1 MERDDVQLI
10 HNILSGDDE
19 AFSTLVRKYQK
30 SVHALAWRKIGDFH
44 YAEEITQDT
53 FLQAYEKLP
62 TLKNRSQFAGWL
74 YVITNNLCTDWLRKK
89 RPAMQSLGDSSVKAI
104 DKLTYERYILEQRE
118 REAGERRHELV
129 KQLLE
134 KLPESERTV
143 VMLYY
148 LGEMTTKEI
157 GKFLGVSVNTITS
170 RLQRARERLQASD
183 ERLINETLGGWQLSG
198 NLLEDIMRQVADIK
212 PVSPLTGKPLLPWM
226 ALGTATVLVILL
238 LGVSHQYLARFQRPY
253 SFEAQSE
260 PTIEI
265 IEAPVVLETVAKP
278 DVRNQIGR
286 AATPGKNSSTG
297 SQVSEE
303 VSVPTASEGF
313 PNIFTSNTVPE
324 VTRFTLSNG
333 IRVVNLHVE
342 NSTDVGIFSYLP
354 LGLGTDGKAKPYWS
368 HLINHLT
375 VRTAGPIDF
384 RTSNAETMVDNIRLD
399 FMGNTDT
406 WTRGLEQHAK
416 WLSGL
421 PFSAETLTE
430 ERPRVLSQFDS
441 IEANLA
447 THKLAQVAWNQVFRH
462 GETDIAMRKDIQSA
476 QLSELQEYRD
486 QHLVQADR
494 VLLCVIGG
502 VDPETLKD
510 TMEKQF
516 GAISLTEKTL
526 PRPTVP
532 PEIAKDQNA
541 TWDIN
546 VTHYMETYPVPRPE
560 NEDYPA
566 LYIASVLLRLAC
578 IQDTLL
584 KEWTGGIFCGVDL
597 LTPEEIYLYITASL
611 KPDADIEKVKQRIR
625 QLMNPL
631 KEPENNT
638 QVPMIAQG
646 LSMEFSAPPDM
657 KTLMQYKPEN
667 VPENLM
673 FLQLGVSWGTIEYQY
688 GSNLSHLASAFAN
701 VSATDVSN
709 VVNRYLTAE
718 RRMTL
723 LLTPQAVVNPQAQ

>member
-1 MERDDVQLI
+1 MDKDDVQLI

-19 AFSTLVRKYQK
+19 AFSTLVQKYQK

-53 FLQAYEKLP
+53 FLQAYKKLP
-62 TLKNRSQFAGWL
+62 TLKDLNQFAGWL

-89 RPAMQSLGDSSVKAI
+89 KPAMQSLGDASVKAI
-104 DKLTYERYILEQRE
+104 DKLTYERYVLEQRE
-118 REAGERRHELV
+118 REAGERRHEIV

-143 VMLYY
+143 VTLYY

-183 ERLINETLGGWQLSG
+183 ERLINETLGGWQLSN
-198 NLLEDIMRQVADIK
+198 NLLHKIMQEVVNIK
-212 PVSPLTGKPLLPWM
+212 PVSPPTGKPLLPWM
-226 ALGTATVLVILL
+226 ALGTATVLIILL
-238 LGVSHQYLARFQRPY
+238 LGASHQYLARFQRPY

-278 DVRNQIGR
+278 DMRNQIGR
-286 AATPGKNSSTG
+286 ATTPGKNSSTG

-303 VSVPTASEGF
+303 VEAPHTSADF
-313 PNIFTSNTVPE
+313 PNPLASNTAPK

-342 NSTDVGIFSYLP
+342 NSKDVGIFSYLP
-354 LGLGTDGKAKPYWS
+354 LGLVTDGKAKPYWS

-375 VRTAGPIDF
+375 VRTAGPIDLK
-384 RTSNAETMVDNIRLD
+384 TSNAETMADNIRLD
-399 FMGNTDT
+399 FMGNTNT
-406 WTRGLEQHAK
+406 WTRGLERHAK

-421 PFSAETLTE
+421 PFSSETLTE
-430 ERPRVLSQFDS
+430 ELPRVLSQFDY
-441 IEANLA
+441 IEANLG
-447 THKLAQVAWNQVFRH
+447 THKLAHVAWNQVFRH
-462 GETDIAMRKDIQSA
+462 GETDIAMRRGIQAA

-502 VDPETLKD
+502 VDTETLKD
-510 TMEKQF
+510 TMEQQL
-516 GAISLTEKTL
+516 GTIGLTEKTFPEL
-526 PRPTVP
+526 TVS
-532 PEIAKDQNA
+532 PEIAKDQNV

-546 VTHYMETYPVPRPE
+546 VTHYMETYPIPRPE

-566 LYIASVLLRLAC
+566 LYVASLLWRFAC
-578 IQDTLL
+578 MQDAQL
-584 KEWTGGIFCGVDL
+584 KELIGYIHCGVDL
-597 LTPEEIYLYITASL
+597 VAPEQVYLYVSASI
-611 KPDADIEKVKQRIR
+611 KPDRDIEAVKQRIR
-625 QLMNPL
+625 QLMGPL
-631 KEPENNT
+631 KQEENNT
-638 QVPMIAQG
+638 QVPRIAQS
-646 LSMEFSAPPDM
+646 LSMELAAPPDM
-657 KTLMQYKPEN
+657 KALMQYKPEN

-673 FLQLGVSWGTIEYQY
+673 LLQLGVSWGTVEYQY
-688 GSNLSHLASAFAN
+688 GDTLPQLASAFAN
-701 VSATDVSN
+701 VTAVDVAG
-709 VVNRYLTAE
+709 VVNRYLTE
-718 RRMTL
+718 DRRMTL
-723 LLTPQAVVNPQAQ
+723 VLTPQASE

>member
-1 MERDDVQLI
+1 MDKDDVQLI

-19 AFSTLVRKYQK
+19 AFSTLVQRYQK

-62 TLKNRSQFAGWL
+62 TLKNRNQFAGWL

-89 RPAMQSLGDSSVKAI
+89 RPALQSLGDASVKAI
-104 DKLTYERYILEQRE
+104 DKLTYERYVLEQRE
-118 REAGERRHELV
+118 IEATERRHEIV

-143 VMLYY
+143 VTLYY

-183 ERLINETLGGWQLSG
+183 ERLINETLGGRQLSG
-198 NLLEDIMRQVADIK
+198 NLLENIMRQVADIK
-212 PVSPLTGKPLLPWM
+212 PVSPPAGKPVLPWM

-265 IEAPVVLETVAKP
+265 IEAPIVLEADAKP

-297 SQVSEE
+297 SQVSEK
-303 VSVPTASEGF
+303 VIVPTASEDS
-313 PNIFTSNTVPE
+313 PNLLTSNTAPK

-354 LGLGTDGKAKPYWS
+354 LGLVTDGKAKPYWS

-384 RTSNAETMVDNIRLD
+384 KTSNAETMADNIRLD

-406 WTRGLEQHAK
+406 WTRGLERHAK

-430 ERPRVLSQFDS
+430 ELPRVLSQFDYV
-441 IEANLA
+441 EANLA

-462 GETDIAMRKDIQSA
+462 GETDIAMRADIQSA

-486 QHLVQADR
+486 QHLVQVDR

-502 VDPETLKD
+502 VDPEILKQ
-510 TMEKQF
+510 TMEKQL
-516 GAISLTEKTL
+516 GAISLTAKAF
-526 PRPTVP
+526 PQPTVP
-532 PEIAKDQNA
+532 PKVAKDQNA

-546 VTHYMETYPVPRPE
+546 VTHYMETYPIPHPE

-566 LYIASVLLRLAC
+566 LYVASLLWRFAC
-578 IQDTLL
+578 MQDAQL
-584 KEWTGGIFCGVDL
+584 KESIGYIHCGVDL
-597 LTPEEIYLYITASL
+597 VTPEQVYLYISASL
-611 KPDADIEKVKQRIR
+611 KPDTDIEKVKQRIG

-631 KEPENNT
+631 KQQENNT
-638 QVPMIAQG
+638 QVPMIAQS
-646 LSMEFSAPPDM
+646 LSKELSAPPDM

-667 VPENLM
+667 MPENLM
-673 FLQLGVSWGTIEYQY
+673 FLQLGVSWGTMEYQF
-688 GSNLSHLASAFAN
+688 GDNLSQLASAFAD
-701 VSATDVSN
+701 VSAADVAS
-709 VVNRYLTAE
+709 VVNRYLSEAH
-718 RRMTL
+718 RMTL
-723 LLTPQAVVNPQAQ
+723 LLTPRASR